1 MHARRLVH
9 AGFTLVE
16 VALAMAILSLLA
28 AAVVPVA
35 IRQVEL
41 QFAQRTGREV
51 SLIQEGA
58 KWFYVDQRRWPT
70 SIAELQAGRYLNP
83 SWNGLTPWGQPYALA
98 QTSTSFSVSASVPAG
113 VEGQVQQLVVT
124 PSTAPQGANVVVTST
139 VPVPGREASLAMLVH
154 KEGDWMSGPLELRD
168 TNIAFAS
175 GGAPLGRVGLSGGS
189 FSIGDFGTQR
199 LGIDRGSGQTSLTS
213 VSAGPASFASVNAGP
228 GSFSSVNAGPGSF
241 SSVNAGSGSFSGL
254 NAGSGNFGSAGIS
267 SLNAGSG
274 NFGSASIS
282 SLSGG
287 SAFFGGHISANDMGV
302 NSIGHSVS
310 RAYY

>member
-1 MHARRLVH
+1 MHARRRLH

-51 SLIQEGA
+51 SLIQESA
-58 KWFYVDQRRWPT
+58 KWFYVDQRRWPA
-70 SIAELQAGRYLNP
+70 SIAELQSSRYLNP
-83 SWNGLTPWGQPYALA
+83 SWNGLTPWGQPYTLTR
-98 QTSTSFSVSASVPAG
+98 TSASFSVSAPVPAG

-124 PSTAPQGANVVVTST
+124 PSTALQGANVVVTST

-168 TNIAFAS
+168 AHIAFTS
-175 GGAPLGRVGLSGGS
+175 GGAQLWRAGLSGSS
-189 FSIGDFGTQR
+189 FSISDFGTQR

-213 VSAGPASFASVNAGP
+213 VSAGPAVL
-228 GSFSSVNAGPGSF
+228 SSVNAGPGSF

-254 NAGSGNFGSAGIS
+254 SAGSG
-267 SLNAGSG
+267 SL
-274 NFGSASIS
+274 GSASIS

-287 SAFFGGHISANDMGV
+287 SASFRGNISANDLAV
-302 NSIGHSVS
+302 NSIGHSAS
-310 RAYY
+310 QGYY

>member
-1 MHARRLVH
+1 MNARRLFH

-70 SIAELQAGRYLNP
+70 SIAELQNGRYLNP
-83 SWNGLTPWGQPYALA
+83 SWNGLTPWGQSYTLT
-98 QTSTSFSVSASVPAG
+98 QTSTSFSVSAPVPAG

-154 KEGDWMSGPLELRD
+154 KQGDTMTGSLQFANATGATVVSIDP
-168 TNIAFAS
+168 AS
-175 GGAPLGRVGLSGGS
+175 GRIAAAGDVQGQRLCIGSQCRNVWPAGFGGLFQKWFMWDGWDPNSGGCLVANPLTGGCS
-189 FSIGDFGTQR
+189 CLPGTSPR
-199 LGIDRGSGQTSLTS
+199 VAYRQTGNTEAIF
-213 VSAGPASFASVNAGP
+213 VSQFVC
-228 GSFSSVNAGPGSF
+228 
-241 SSVNAGSGSFSGL
+241 L
-254 NAGSGNFGSAGIS
+254 Q
-267 SLNAGSG
+267 
-274 NFGSASIS
+274 
-282 SLSGG
+282 
-287 SAFFGGHISANDMGV
+287 
-302 NSIGHSVS
+302 
-310 RAYY
+310 

>member
-1 MHARRLVH
+1 MRRSRLLQ

-41 QFAQRTGREV
+41 QFAQRTAREV
-51 SLIQEGA
+51 SLIQESA

-83 SWNGLTPWGQPYALA
+83 SWNGRTPWGQPYTLSE
-98 QTSTSFSVSASVPAG
+98 TSTSFSVSAPVPAG

-124 PSTAPQGANVVVTST
+124 PSTAPEGANVVVTSA

-168 TNIAFAS
+168 THIAFAS
-175 GGAPLGRVGLSGGS
+175 GGAPLWRAGLSGSG
-189 FSIGDFGTQR
+189 FSISDFSSQR

-213 VSAGPASFASVNAGP
+213 VSAGPAVL
-228 GSFSSVNAGPGSF
+228 SSVNAGAGNFSSVEASAGSF
-241 SSVNAGSGSFSGL
+241 SAFKASSGRIDSANIPSL
-254 NAGSGNFGSAGIS
+254 IGN
-267 SLNAGSG
+267 
-274 NFGSASIS
+274 SAS
-282 SLSGG
+282 
-287 SAFFGGHISANDMGV
+287 FGGDIAANDLRV
-302 NSIGHSVS
+302 SSIGHSIS
-310 RAYY
+310 TAYY